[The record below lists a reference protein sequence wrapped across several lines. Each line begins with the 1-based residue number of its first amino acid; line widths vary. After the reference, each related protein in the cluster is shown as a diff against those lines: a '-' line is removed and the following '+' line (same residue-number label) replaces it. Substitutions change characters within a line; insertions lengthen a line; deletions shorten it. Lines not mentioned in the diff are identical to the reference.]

1 MNLAELGET
10 FRNAR
15 ISANLTQHQV
25 AGMSGVSRTRIS
37 LFETGALPEI
47 GAARMINLFGAVGL
61 QLATLPSGQERTGS
75 GALQAVAEAGPTQ
88 PGKPVSAKA
97 AEHAGTPLEA

>member
-1 MNLAELGET
+1 MNLADLGET

-47 GAARMINLFGAVGL
+47 GAARMINLFYVVGL
-61 QLATLPSGQERTGS
+61 ELVVEPSGQERAGRE
-75 GALQAVAEAGPTQ
+75 ALQAAAEADPTQ
-88 PGKPVSAKA
+88 PRKA
-97 AEHAGTPLEA
+97 CAPEGLRTR